1 MAFSKVKAFDRA
13 ERFAAKGQHDKAVR
27 EYQAIVDNDPKEIR
41 AWLMLADC
49 LVRCGDSPRAIER
62 YLQVGGYYIQKKDHQ
77 KALAVYRQ
85 VLNLDASRIDVQLR
99 VAALNQELG
108 RVQDAVAMYER
119 VAGLQLQAGKTI
131 EALQTYKV
139 VADADPAA
147 VSRRL
152 RLAEL
157 YSREKQVPEAV
168 DAFRE
173 AGEQLLTQGRKSDY
187 VRVAERLLYHEAGD
201 LPTVRKLAAVYLEL
215 GDPRRALMKLNGL
228 LHADAGDREGIE
240 LLAQTFMSLGKPD
253 KAVSA
258 IGELARSL
266 RESGSSEELLEAARV
281 LRLGLS
287 WSPGHADLVASLAQ
301 VEGRD
306 DEPSETSEAFVAA
319 EPSDHVVMPDDDG
332 SEAIDLD
339 DMDVVEIDD
348 DDVLL
353 DDDGPRPADEEQ
365 PDPQDSID
373 PAGFEDEPVAMAIDT
388 QPPVDSGPL
397 TQTVLSEVSAPGGQP
412 VDAESLTDFDKILFE
427 ARVYIKYRLFE
438 HAQDHVSAALRQ
450 QPQHVGALSLQAR
463 ALTELG
469 RTVEAADAH
478 AMVARLVI
486 VSDPKLARE
495 HIGAALNLAPG
506 HVEALQ
512 AEEML
517 QRDDGPADEVSIVS
531 SLTSELNPE
540 AARTELLHIDTTAE
554 PGANLLNIH
563 HGPAGS
569 EDEDFPIE
577 VDLADDTSDEIRAGA
592 VIEIEDRFGLDPS
605 TDDDASVVDDAESTG
620 EYEVAAGPHLL
631 VDESSSEFE
640 DVSLEIAEHGERG
653 AVSIDLLEPNVD
665 TGLLR
670 LNDHVE
676 PKGALHPES
685 TEMGPI
691 VEPDLLGLAIGKDR
705 ARALEPELGLSGD
718 TAAQGL
724 PDISDDIA
732 EVRFYLDQGLEDD
745 AAAALQDIRSR
756 HPDHPALSVFDAPAE
771 VEPAVVPES
780 GASSPLLSLDEDD
793 DDDAYLSAIFSE
805 PEPIKAEVRP
815 SGGARVA
822 SEDVDA
828 QSSFDLGVAYRE
840 MGLVDQA
847 VVQFEAAA
855 AEPEIKVRALVML
868 GSLRLQQGNAAAALS
883 SLEEAVALANQEEMI
898 EVNYELGVAYEKIGD
913 KGRAIACLSE
923 VGAGY
928 RDRDAR
934 LDQLQR

>member
-131 EALQTYKV
+131 DALQTYKV

-266 RESGSSEELLEAARV
+266 RESGSPEELLEAARV

-306 DEPSETSEAFVAA
+306 EDDEPAETSEG
-319 EPSDHVVMPDDDG
+319 SDHVVMPDDDG

-353 DDDGPRPADEEQ
+353 EDDAPAPAAEAQ

-373 PAGFEDEPVAMAIDT
+373 PLVFEDEPAAVAVET
-388 QPPVDSGPL
+388 QPPADSGRL
-397 TQTVLSEVSAPGGQP
+397 TQTVLSEASAPAGEP
-412 VDAESLTDFDKILFE
+412 VDTESLTDFDKILFE

-478 AMVARLVI
+478 ARVARLVI

-517 QRDDGPADEVSIVS
+517 QRDDGPADEISIVS
-531 SLTSELNPE
+531 SLTSELNPA
-540 AARTELLHIDTTAE
+540 AARTELLQIDTTAE
-554 PGANLLNIH
+554 PGANLLNVH
-563 HGPAGS
+563 HAPAGS

-577 VDLADDTSDEIRAGA
+577 VDLADDTSEEISVAA

-605 TDDDASVVDDAESTG
+605 TDDSVSVVADAESTS
-620 EYEVAAGPHLL
+620 EYEIPAPLL
-631 VDESSSEFE
+631 VDEEPSGGFE

-665 TGLLR
+665 TGLLQ

-676 PKGALHPES
+676 PKGTLHPES
-685 TEMGPI
+685 DETGRSD
-691 VEPDLLGLAIGKDR
+691 EPDLLGLAIGKDQ
-705 ARALEPELGLSGD
+705 ARALEPAVVLSTDSNGQ
-718 TAAQGL
+718 AW

-732 EVRFYLDQGLEDD
+732 EVRFYLDQGLDDD
-745 AAAALQDIRSR
+745 ASAALDDIRSR
-756 HPDHPALSVFDAPAE
+756 HPDHPGLSVFDAPAE
-771 VEPAVVPES
+771 VEPVVVPVES

-805 PEPIKAEVRP
+805 PAPVKAEVRT
-815 SGGARVA
+815 GGARVA

-828 QSSFDLGVAYRE
+828 QSAFDLGVAYRE

-847 VVQFEAAA
+847 VAQFEAAT
-855 AEPEIKVRALVML
+855 AEAEIKVRALVML
-868 GSLRLQQGNAAAALS
+868 GALRLQQGNAGAALG
-883 SLEEAVALANQEEMI
+883 SLEEAAALATQQEMV

-913 KGRAIACLSE
+913 KNKAIACLSE

-928 RDRDAR
+928 RDRDER